1 MKDDD
6 PAILLAR
13 FALVLVASW
22 AAGSLVQRVRLPR
35 ITGHIFAGI
44 ACGPHVAG
52 VATERLAS
60 MLTSLDVVCL
70 AVIGVAAGAELRA
83 SELRKNPRPT
93 LVMTLAI
100 STLSFL
106 FVLLSV
112 VLLLGPTSI
121 AMLRGLSTWHAV
133 AVGSLA
139 GTLAIARSPASA
151 IAVLHEMRGKGPF
164 CSHVMAVTI
173 VKDVLVVVAF
183 ALNMEA
189 VALSGLAFQPHDV
202 ATSAADAAAGGEIG
216 RSAARTA
223 FALLRPFA
231 VVAASAACGVLA
243 GVGLFGPAL
252 KPARQRPTLS
262 RVLRPAYVLVIAS
275 GLYATSASCGLEALL
290 ICMLAG
296 ATAANR
302 RHDSGE
308 RERDALELAV
318 RGLMP
323 INNLVFFTSVGCGLR
338 VPAVVDSGLVAAA
351 MTVAR
356 TGALMVACRLGC
368 VLVGAPAAHKEVMW
382 QGFVTQAGV
391 ALGLIRT
398 MERKF
403 PGWGEDLGSL
413 MVACVVVNLL
423 IGPPLFRNAIVAVGE
438 SGVAGGGGG
447 GATAG
452 VGARSGAGGAP
463 VGIAG
468 EV

>member
-189 VALSGLAFQPHDV
+189 VALSGLAFHPYDV
-202 ATSAADAAAGGEIG
+202 AYSAADGTAGGLG
-216 RSAARTA
+216 RSAARSA
-223 FALLRPFA
+223 FALMRPFA

-338 VPAVVDSGLVAAA
+338 VPAVVDYGLVAAA

-423 IGPPLFRNAIVAVGE
+423 VGPPLFRNAIVAVGE
-438 SGVAGGGGG
+438 SGVVAAGGG

-452 VGARSGAGGAP
+452 VKGGSGAGVAP

-468 EV
+468 KV

>member
-70 AVIGVAAGAELRA
+70 AVIGIAAGAELRA

-189 VALSGLAFQPHDV
+189 VALSGLEFHPYDV
-202 ATSAADAAAGGEIG
+202 AYSAADGTAGGLG
-216 RSAARTA
+216 RSAARSA
-223 FALLRPFA
+223 FALMRPFA

>member
-189 VALSGLAFQPHDV
+189 VALSGLAFHPYDV
-202 ATSAADAAAGGEIG
+202 AYSAADGTAGGLG
-216 RSAARTA
+216 RSAARSA
-223 FALLRPFA
+223 FALMRPFA

-391 ALGLIRT
+391 ALGLVRT

>member
-189 VALSGLAFQPHDV
+189 VALSGLEFHPYDV
-202 ATSAADAAAGGEIG
+202 AYSAADGTAGGLG
-216 RSAARTA
+216 RSAARSA
-223 FALLRPFA
+223 FALMRPFA

-338 VPAVVDSGLVAAA
+338 VPAVVDYGLVAAA

-382 QGFVTQAGV
+382 QWFVTQAGV

>member
-189 VALSGLAFQPHDV
+189 VALSGLAFHPYDV
-202 ATSAADAAAGGEIG
+202 AYSAADGTAGGLG
-216 RSAARTA
+216 RSAARSA
-223 FALLRPFA
+223 FALMRPFA

-338 VPAVVDSGLVAAA
+338 VPAVVDYGLVAAA

>member
-70 AVIGVAAGAELRA
+70 AVIGIAAGAELRA

-189 VALSGLAFQPHDV
+189 VALSGLAFHPYDV
-202 ATSAADAAAGGEIG
+202 AYSAADGTAGGLG
-216 RSAARTA
+216 RSAARSA
-223 FALLRPFA
+223 FALMRPFA

-338 VPAVVDSGLVAAA
+338 VPAVVDYGLVAAA

-391 ALGLIRT
+391 ALGLVRT

>member
-189 VALSGLAFQPHDV
+189 VALSGLAFHPYDV
-202 ATSAADAAAGGEIG
+202 AYSAADGTAGGLG
-216 RSAARTA
+216 RSAARSA
-223 FALLRPFA
+223 FALMRPFA
-231 VVAASAACGVLA
+231 VVAASAECGVLA

-391 ALGLIRT
+391 ALGLVRT

>member
-52 VATERLAS
+52 VATERLSS

-70 AVIGVAAGAELRA
+70 AVIGIAAGAELRA

-189 VALSGLAFQPHDV
+189 VALSGLAFHPYDV
-202 ATSAADAAAGGEIG
+202 AYSAADGTAGGLG
-216 RSAARTA
+216 RSAARSA
-223 FALLRPFA
+223 FALMRPFA

-391 ALGLIRT
+391 ALGLVRT

>member
-189 VALSGLAFQPHDV
+189 VALSGLAFHPYDV
-202 ATSAADAAAGGEIG
+202 AYSAADGTAGGLG
-216 RSAARTA
+216 RSAARSA
-223 FALLRPFA
+223 FALMRPFA

-290 ICMLAG
+290 ICMLSG

-338 VPAVVDSGLVAAA
+338 VPAVVDYGLVAAA

>member
-189 VALSGLAFQPHDV
+189 VALSGLEFHPYDV
-202 ATSAADAAAGGEIG
+202 AYSAADGTAGGLG
-216 RSAARTA
+216 RSAARSA
-223 FALLRPFA
+223 FALMRPFA

-338 VPAVVDSGLVAAA
+338 VPAVVDYGLVAAA

>member
-189 VALSGLAFQPHDV
+189 VALSGLEFHPYDV
-202 ATSAADAAAGGEIG
+202 AYSAADGTAGGLG
-216 RSAARTA
+216 RSAARSA
-223 FALLRPFA
+223 FALMRPFA

-338 VPAVVDSGLVAAA
+338 VPAVVDYGLVAAA

-391 ALGLIRT
+391 ALGLIST

>member
-189 VALSGLAFQPHDV
+189 VALSGLAFHPYDV
-202 ATSAADAAAGGEIG
+202 AYSAADGTAGGLG
-216 RSAARTA
+216 RSAARSA
-223 FALLRPFA
+223 FALMRPFA

-338 VPAVVDSGLVAAA
+338 VPAVVDYGLVAAA

-391 ALGLIRT
+391 ALGLVRT

>member
-189 VALSGLAFQPHDV
+189 VALSGLAFHPYDV
-202 ATSAADAAAGGEIG
+202 AYSAADGTAGGLG
-216 RSAARTA
+216 RSAARSA
-223 FALLRPFA
+223 FALMRPFA

>member
-1 MKDDD
+1 
-6 PAILLAR
+6 
-13 FALVLVASW
+13 
-22 AAGSLVQRVRLPR
+22 
-35 ITGHIFAGI
+35 
-44 ACGPHVAG
+44 
-52 VATERLAS
+52 
-60 MLTSLDVVCL
+60 
-70 AVIGVAAGAELRA
+70 
-83 SELRKNPRPT
+83 
-93 LVMTLAI
+93 
-100 STLSFL
+100 
-106 FVLLSV
+106 
-112 VLLLGPTSI
+112 
-121 AMLRGLSTWHAV
+121 
-133 AVGSLA
+133 
-139 GTLAIARSPASA
+139 
-151 IAVLHEMRGKGPF
+151 
-164 CSHVMAVTI
+164 
-173 VKDVLVVVAF
+173 
-183 ALNMEA
+183 
-189 VALSGLAFQPHDV
+189 
-202 ATSAADAAAGGEIG
+202 
-216 RSAARTA
+216 
-223 FALLRPFA
+223 
-231 VVAASAACGVLA
+231 
-243 GVGLFGPAL
+243 
-252 KPARQRPTLS
+252 
-262 RVLRPAYVLVIAS
+262 
-275 GLYATSASCGLEALL
+275 
-290 ICMLAG
+290 MLAG

-391 ALGLIRT
+391 ALGLVRT

-438 SGVAGGGGG
+438 SGVAGGGSG

>member
-189 VALSGLAFQPHDV
+189 VALSGLEFHPYDV
-202 ATSAADAAAGGEIG
+202 AYSAADGTAGGLG
-216 RSAARTA
+216 RSAARSA
-223 FALLRPFA
+223 FALMRPFA

-391 ALGLIRT
+391 ALGLVRT

-438 SGVAGGGGG
+438 SGVAGGGSG

>member
-70 AVIGVAAGAELRA
+70 AVIGIAAGAELRA

-189 VALSGLAFQPHDV
+189 VALSGLEFHPYDV
-202 ATSAADAAAGGEIG
+202 AYSAADGTAGGLG
-216 RSAARTA
+216 RSAARSA
-223 FALLRPFA
+223 FALMRPFA

-338 VPAVVDSGLVAAA
+338 VPAVVDYGLVAAA

-447 GATAG
+447 ATAG

>member
-189 VALSGLAFQPHDV
+189 VALSGLAFHPYDV
-202 ATSAADAAAGGEIG
+202 AYSAADGTAGGLG
-216 RSAARTA
+216 RSAARSA
-223 FALLRPFA
+223 FALMRPFA
-231 VVAASAACGVLA
+231 VVAASAARGVLA

-391 ALGLIRT
+391 ALGLVRT

>member
-189 VALSGLAFQPHDV
+189 VALSGLAFHPYDV
-202 ATSAADAAAGGEIG
+202 AYSAADGTAGGLG
-216 RSAARTA
+216 RSAARSA
-223 FALLRPFA
+223 FALMRPFA

-296 ATAANR
+296 GDGGESTA
-302 RHDSGE
+302 
-308 RERDALELAV
+308 
-318 RGLMP
+318 
-323 INNLVFFTSVGCGLR
+323 
-338 VPAVVDSGLVAAA
+338 
-351 MTVAR
+351 
-356 TGALMVACRLGC
+356 RLGRS
-368 VLVGAPAAHKEVMW
+368 ANA
-382 QGFVTQAGV
+382 TRSSSRSAG
-391 ALGLIRT
+391 
-398 MERKF
+398 
-403 PGWGEDLGSL
+403 
-413 MVACVVVNLL
+413 
-423 IGPPLFRNAIVAVGE
+423 
-438 SGVAGGGGG
+438 
-447 GATAG
+447 
-452 VGARSGAGGAP
+452 
-463 VGIAG
+463 
-468 EV
+468 

>member
-70 AVIGVAAGAELRA
+70 AVIGIAAGAELRA

-189 VALSGLAFQPHDV
+189 VALSGLEFHPYDV
-202 ATSAADAAAGGEIG
+202 AYSAADGTAGGLG
-216 RSAARTA
+216 RSAARSA
-223 FALLRPFA
+223 FALMRPFA

-391 ALGLIRT
+391 ALGLVRT

>member
-189 VALSGLAFQPHDV
+189 VALSGLEFHPYDV
-202 ATSAADAAAGGEIG
+202 AYSAADGTAGGLG
-216 RSAARTA
+216 RSAARSA
-223 FALLRPFA
+223 FALMRPFA

-356 TGALMVACRLGC
+356 TGAVMVACRLGC

-391 ALGLIRT
+391 ALGLVRT

-438 SGVAGGGGG
+438 SGVAGGGSG

>member
-189 VALSGLAFQPHDV
+189 VALSGLEFHPYDV
-202 ATSAADAAAGGEIG
+202 AYSAADGTAGGLG
-216 RSAARTA
+216 RSAARSA
-223 FALLRPFA
+223 FALMRPFA

-391 ALGLIRT
+391 ALGLVRT